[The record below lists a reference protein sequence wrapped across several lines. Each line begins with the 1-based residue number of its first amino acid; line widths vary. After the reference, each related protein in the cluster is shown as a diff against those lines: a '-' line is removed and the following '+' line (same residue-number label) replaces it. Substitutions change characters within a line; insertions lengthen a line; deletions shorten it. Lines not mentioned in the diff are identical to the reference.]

1 MKNKYLVV
9 VCFLLIAATL
19 MAQQQP
25 TARRVIR
32 LRGLVDLT
40 HALNAS
46 TPTYEE
52 SKEPAFRA
60 TTVATLEKEH
70 YFAREICLPEHFGTH
85 LDAPAHF
92 AKGLWTVDQI
102 PTERL
107 MGRLSSPFA
116 MASASEANPD
126 NVIWFW
132 LVAPAASSL
141 LPAAG

>member
-70 YFAREICLPEHFGTH
+70 YFAREICLPRAEH
-85 LDAPAHF
+85 
-92 AKGLWTVDQI
+92 
-102 PTERL
+102 
-107 MGRLSSPFA
+107 
-116 MASASEANPD
+116 
-126 NVIWFW
+126 
-132 LVAPAASSL
+132 VAPKAECARTPGAARQGT
-141 LPAAG
+141 A